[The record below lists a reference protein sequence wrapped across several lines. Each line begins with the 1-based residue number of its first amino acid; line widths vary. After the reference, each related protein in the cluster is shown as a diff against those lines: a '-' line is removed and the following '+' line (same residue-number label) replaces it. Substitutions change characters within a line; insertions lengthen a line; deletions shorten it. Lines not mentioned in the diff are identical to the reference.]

1 MIIGIDLGTT
11 NSAVAVYE
19 NGRAVI
25 IPNQLGERTT
35 PSVFQVK
42 PNGEE
47 IVGQAARNSAPSLP
61 HHTVME
67 VKRLIGTEETI
78 QVNGVT
84 YRPEEISSKILR
96 ELRQSA
102 ESYLNTNVQEAV
114 ITVPAYFTDAQRKA
128 TRDAGLL
135 AGLQVERI
143 INEPTAAALAFS
155 YENLDEDRHLIV
167 YDFGGGTFDVSVI
180 EVFDG
185 IVQVLSSAGDN
196 ALGGADLDAVI
207 IDYIESTFM
216 EMNGYSMY
224 SIATDEKML
233 RYSVKQ
239 TAEDVKQ
246 QLSTQMEA
254 QISLPFVGLKDHL
267 PVSFQ
272 ATLSRAQF
280 EQMIQP
286 LIDRTITLVQQ
297 AVDEAKITFRDV
309 SEVLMVGGSTRVP
322 LVREQVYALVGESK
336 VRTDVNPDEVVAQGA
351 AIQAGLKSGSIDAS
365 TEFMAI
371 DVCPYTLGI
380 ETNDTEN
387 NDYDIFDPLIKK
399 NTPIP
404 ARKTSRYV
412 TMHHHQV
419 EMVLPIYQGENHYT
433 KDNILVSDKL
443 RVKNIPPRPAGEETV
458 DVIFEYDINGM
469 IRVTAILTSTGEVF
483 EEVIE
488 SQHGVMGEEEKSFAI
503 QRMEKEEE
511 NALLL
516 EHVKQGIYRAEKMKV
531 TLPEQDA
538 RRLETLIERATYA
551 LETGNERQ
559 LRAADRQLVDFLL
572 EHID

>member
-19 NGRAVI
+19 NGRAVM
-25 IPNQLGERTT
+25 IPNRQGERTI

-47 IVGQAARNSAPSLP
+47 VVGQAARKSAPSLP

-67 VKRLIGTEETI
+67 VKRLIGTEEVVTL
-78 QVNGVT
+78 GEKT

-102 ESYLNTNVQEAV
+102 EDYLNTNVEEAV

-128 TRDAGLL
+128 TRDAGIL
-135 AGLQVERI
+135 AGLKVERI

-155 YENLDEDRHLIV
+155 YEHLEDDRHLLV
-167 YDFGGGTFDVSVI
+167 YDFGGGTFDVSII

-185 IVQVLSSAGDN
+185 VVQVLSSAGDN
-196 ALGGADLDAVI
+196 ALGGADFDAKI
-207 IDYIESTFM
+207 IEFIEHTF
-216 EMNGYSMY
+216 EVENGYAMKT
-224 SIATDEKML
+224 ITNDEKML
-233 RYSVKQ
+233 EYSLKQ
-239 TAEDVKQ
+239 VAEDVKK
-246 QLSTQMEA
+246 QLSTQLEA
-254 QISLPFVGLKDHL
+254 TIALPFVGLKDNF
-267 PVSFQ
+267 PVSFH
-272 ATLSRAQF
+272 TSLSRAQF
-280 EQMIQP
+280 EQMIAP
-286 LIDRTITLVQQ
+286 LIDRTVLLVEQ
-297 AVDEAKITFRDV
+297 AMREANLTFRDI

-322 LVREQVYALVGESK
+322 LIRSRMNELVGESK
-336 VRTDVNPDEVVAQGA
+336 VRTDVHPDEVVAQGA
-351 AIQAGLKSGSIDAS
+351 AIQGALKSGSIAVG

-380 ETNDTEN
+380 ETNDIEKKE
-387 NDYDIFDPLIKK
+387 YDIFDPLIKK

-412 TMHHHQV
+412 TMEDNQT
-419 EMVLPIYQGENHYT
+419 EMWLPIYQGENYYT
-433 KDNILVSDKL
+433 KDNVLVSDQL
-443 RVKNIPPRPAGEETV
+443 RVKNIPPRPAFEESV

-469 IRVTAILTSTGEVF
+469 IRVTAVLNSTGEVF

-488 SQHGVMGEEEKSFAI
+488 SQHGVMDDEEKSFAI

-516 EHVKQGIYRAEKMKV
+516 EHVKQGIYRARKLQP
-531 TLPEQDA
+531 TLSERDALQVEQYIDRA
-538 RRLETLIERATYA
+538 ERAIQ
-551 LETGNERQ
+551 TGNEEE
-559 LRAADRQLVDFLL
+559 LRAADRQLIEFIL
-572 EHID
+572 EQID